1 MKQRNIVNNNKGDWS
16 GYINDKLYMTSAYD
30 CDVVLPC
37 CTAAKP
43 PATTWPRAELDTA
56 SSVKTSRFMPCKV
69 KGPGRKQCKHLLR
82 GCESGLEKQYS
93 SEVFPDISRRCFIS
107 FENAPNIFRLFEW
120 TFCVFMEL
128 FQVSSIN
135 LPFGSFWNV
144 CVCGNASSGVMCNIC
159 RQKKKAACLIPQ
171 RVGSMYHFVLCYIF
185 HSISLPTHKSTTSM
199 YNPCNHLHKHGV
211 SANICCKTCGANQ
224 ALPSCMR
231 SPGDWAKPPEVAN
244 TWCKNHAVQRCHLM
258 YNNSWPMT
266 SGQFRTPSLA
276 LFYMF

>member
-1 MKQRNIVNNNKGDWS
+1 
-16 GYINDKLYMTSAYD
+16 MTSAYD

-56 SSVKTSRFMPCKV
+56 SSVKTSRLMPCKV

-107 FENAPNIFRLFEW
+107 FENVPNIFRLLER

-128 FQVSSIN
+128 FQVSSIH
-135 LPFGSFWNV
+135 LPFGSVWIILECLRMCECIFRC
-144 CVCGNASSGVMCNIC
+144 CVQYLQPKKQHASFH
-159 RQKKKAACLIPQ
+159 RELAACITLFYVIYSTLFHFQ
-171 RVGSMYHFVLCYIF
+171 RINLQHLCT
-185 HSISLPTHKSTTSM
+185 THAIIYTNMTFQRR
-199 YNPCNHLHKHGV
+199 YGV
-211 SANICCKTCGANQ
+211 EKCRANQ
-224 ALPSCMR
+224 ALVWCMR
-231 SPGDWAKPPEVAN
+231 SPGDWAKPPDVAN
-244 TWCKNHAVQRCHLM
+244 TWCKNHAVQRCHLIHD
-258 YNNSWPMT
+258 NSWPT
-266 SGQFRTPSLA
+266 ISGQFQTPSLA